1 MDATEFGTRKEELLD
16 ECEVAPQVFA
26 RVMPR
31 LERFMNPFVDSLIRR
46 EQIEHANT
54 FVQGLLSDL
63 EHKNAE
69 SIAYRFGQERMPL
82 QWFLGVSPWDDKLL
96 RDELVRQ
103 VGKQLGEADG
113 VIVFDPSAFPKSG
126 TKSVGVARQ
135 WSGRQGKVDNC
146 QVGIFMGYVS
156 SREHALVDMR
166 LYVPKEWAQDQPRRK
181 KAGIPKDV
189 RYRTRHYLCLDMLA
203 QHGELLP
210 HTWICGDDEM
220 GRPYWFRRRLNKLD
234 ERYLLAVP
242 SNTLVR
248 DLQID
253 PPEYSGHGRPPKRP
267 WTRVDQWVA
276 MLADEDWTTVDVRD
290 GAKGPLVV
298 EIVKRRVVGR
308 TDKQQEGHEEVLVVI
323 RYKDRD
329 DRRVV
334 NTDYY
339 LSNASSDTEL
349 IEFGRAAKAEH
360 RIEECIQRS
369 KSEAGLADYE
379 VRTWRGWHHHQTLS
393 LIATW
398 FLVTETRRG
407 KKWTPA
413 ITVPQIREAISRLLR
428 NHYECDTPSHL
439 RNESKKRLRR
449 NELARLYHW
458 KRRKRLPP
466 LNIGKRQ
473 I

>member
-1 MDATEFGTRKEELLD
+1 MDATEFRTRKEELLD

-31 LERFMNPFVDSLIRR
+31 LERFMKPFVDSLIRR

-96 RDELVRQ
+96 RNELVRQ

-126 TKSVGVARQ
+126 TESVGVARQ

-156 SREHALVDMR
+156 SREHALVDMQ
-166 LYVPKEWAQDQPRRK
+166 LYLPKEWTQDQRRRK

-189 RYRTRHYLCLDMLA
+189 RYRTRHQLCLEMLA

-220 GRPYWFRRRLNKLD
+220 GRPYWFRRRLDKLD

-267 WTRVDQWVA
+267 WTRVAQWVA

-407 KKWTPA
+407 KKMDAGDYRSSDSGGHLPSPAKPLRMRYSITPA
-413 ITVPQIREAISRLLR
+413 KRIQK
-428 NHYECDTPSHL
+428 TPST
-439 RNESKKRLRR
+439 KR
-449 NELARLYHW
+449 ACS
-458 KRRKRLPP
+458 P
-466 LNIGKRQ
+466 LSLETV
-473 I
+473 